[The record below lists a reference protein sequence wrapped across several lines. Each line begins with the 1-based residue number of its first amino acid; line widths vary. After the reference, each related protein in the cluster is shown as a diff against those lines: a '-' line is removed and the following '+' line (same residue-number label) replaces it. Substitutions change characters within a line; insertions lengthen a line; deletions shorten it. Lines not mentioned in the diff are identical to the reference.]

1 MGLLLAPAVGA
12 FIVSEADVPRGRDL
26 GAQLPIPERP
36 RPRCPLAWFRVA
48 KHPLDARSRPR
59 RLRRKAKDGAPKE
72 PARPGRVERAARAS
86 RQRASQPRTPG
97 MRPRGVGTVA
107 LDRLDEML
115 TSEQVR
121 SRGPICFSGAP
132 FFHLEATISMAA
144 ASRLGATRLE
154 RTRSRHERHHRTTV
168 RAGLEARGGASDE
181 AIGRASATLP
191 TGAFDHL
198 PAVRLPPRL
207 HETAN
212 PLEVALAAAIEP

>member
-1 MGLLLAPAVGA
+1 M
-12 FIVSEADVPRGRDL
+12 
-26 GAQLPIPERP
+26 
-36 RPRCPLAWFRVA
+36 
-48 KHPLDARSRPR
+48 
-59 RLRRKAKDGAPKE
+59 RLRAW
-72 PARPGRVERAARAS
+72 
-86 RQRASQPRTPG
+86 
-97 MRPRGVGTVA
+97 TVA
-107 LDRLDEML
+107 IDSLGEML

-132 FFHLEATISMAA
+132 FFHLEATISMEA

-198 PAVRLPPRL
+198 PAVRLPPGL
-207 HETAN
+207 HEIAN
-212 PLEVALAAAIEP
+212 PLEVALAAAVEPWASPRFERCRAERCRAGEQRVRESAAERWSAGRRPLDGPLPRLSKYPASRSLTAGRSRKSHIADRPRDSGATLEPAGRGRLPASKVGDLPT